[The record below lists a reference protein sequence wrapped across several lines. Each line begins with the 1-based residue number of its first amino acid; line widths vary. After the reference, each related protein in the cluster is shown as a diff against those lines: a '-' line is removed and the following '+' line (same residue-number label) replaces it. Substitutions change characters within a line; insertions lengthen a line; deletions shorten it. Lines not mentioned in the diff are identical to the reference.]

1 MEFKK
6 IVMLYSGGADSL
18 LMLKL
23 AKMSG
28 RVPHCLLIDY
38 GQKHIEELE
47 YAKRQLDLES
57 VTYQTINLQGL
68 NVDSGLTGGL
78 TESRWDNV
86 HAMNV
91 PARNTIFLGLA
102 MSVAENMG
110 LDEVWYGPDYS
121 DRINLFP
128 DCYQEYVVKMNE
140 VAEISG
146 VKPIQIVAPLL
157 GMSKEIIKQILYQM
171 WGIRDE
177 DMHSGYDSPV
187 QETNVGC
194 CGCSDSSDPSDKYYE
209 QIERPTTFGDFV
221 KRDIEDDFPHLCAC
235 GETTPFKMPK
245 CVNPN
250 KSEGEF

>member
-1 MEFKK
+1 MSRKGV
-6 IVMLYSGGADSL
+6 VMLYSGGADSL
-18 LMLKL
+18 LMLKIAL
-23 AKMSG
+23 MSG
-28 RVPHCLLIDY
+28 RRPHCVLIDY

-47 YAKRQLDLES
+47 YAKRQLFKEQ
-57 VTYQTINLQGL
+57 VTFQIINLEGL

-146 VKPIQIVAPLL
+146 VKPIKIVAPLL
-157 GMSKEIIKQILYQM
+157 GMSKELIKEILYNM

-187 QETNVGC
+187 YDEPQGR
-194 CGCSDSSDPSDKYYE
+194 CSCNE
-209 QIERPTTFGDFV
+209 CVTFDDLD
-221 KRDIEDDFPHLCAC
+221 RECELPDDFPHLCAC
-235 GETTPFKMPK
+235 GEAYS
-245 CVNPN
+245 
-250 KSEGEF
+250 SENECG